1 MNQNLIINYFN
12 KIRYVYGQNLFLN
25 PQTVQKYRL
34 SSNKNTISD
43 DIYNYKNKICDCIKC
58 PLGKTRTNLVFG
70 SGNPKSGIMI
80 IGEAPGEKEDEIG
93 EPFVGKSGKMLDRI
107 LSALQLKRDSDVY
120 ITNVVKCRPANNR
133 DPLPSEVEK
142 CEPHLKKQIN
152 IIKPKIIVALGR
164 VAGKTLLKV
173 DATLK
178 DMRGRLFEYHNIPL
192 FVTYHPAALLRNPN
206 LKPNA
211 WEDFQVLK
219 NFFRDN
225 D

>member
-173 DATLK
+173 DTTLEH
-178 DMRGRLFEYHNIPL
+178 MRGRLFEYHNIPL